1 MFETLSG
8 LEKDMMFL
16 IIKSNNYKSIIEC
29 LNINYSEYLII
40 KRSLLKK
47 LHAEKITQILAIAL
61 IKGLNINNL

>member
-1 MFETLSG
+1 MVNIPVET
-8 LEKDMMFL
+8 KIRQF
-16 IIKSNNYKSIIEC
+16 IIEC